1 MSGPG
6 FLNPAG
12 GLRYHLR
19 ALRHSRVLWQP
30 FRWALGEWLLDWAPP
45 EKTLVLV
52 GPSGGYNLQPFLFER
67 FERVVCL
74 EPDPIARAIFS
85 RRLRK
90 APLEAR
96 PKLEF
101 VAEDQLLQ
109 EPERLHGLLESLG
122 PCSLLF
128 SNVLGQLRALLQVSS
143 ADAPELVRVREAVR
157 QALNGR
163 SWASFHDRVSGFV
176 RPSFEGLRSADA
188 RLSDEELLAAAY
200 DGSTSGAGAGGGG
213 GEGELLD
220 HLTEG
225 FFPADLPHAYLVWEL
240 APGLF
245 HLIEAVRS
253 AGPSGD
259 SAIERA
265 TREA

>member
-30 FRWALGEWLLDWAPP
+30 FRWALGEWLLGWTPM
-45 EKTLVLV
+45 ETTLVLV

-74 EPDPIARAIFS
+74 EPDPLARAIFA
-85 RRLRK
+85 RRLAR
-90 APLEAR
+90 APLDAR

-101 VAEDQLLQ
+101 VAEDQLLAA
-109 EPERLHGLLESLG
+109 PERLQKLLEGLG
-122 PCSLLF
+122 PCALLF

-143 ADAPELVRVREAVR
+143 VEAPELVRVREAVQ
-157 QALNGR
+157 QALIGR

-176 RPSFEGLRSADA
+176 RPSFEGLRTADT
-188 RLSDEELLAAAY
+188 RLSDEELVAAAY
-200 DGSTSGAGAGGGG
+200 DGPTSDASAG
-213 GEGELLD
+213 ESELLD

-225 FFPADLPHAYLVWEL
+225 FFPPNLPHAYFAWEL

-245 HLIEAVRS
+245 HLIEGVCSTRS
-253 AGPSGD
+253 RD
-259 SAIERA
+259 
-265 TREA
+265 